1 MIVAEVDWSPQ
12 LLKCFCNAFGGKI
25 VWVIV
30 TVDSMAWR
38 EDSDCD
44 YDCSLTD
51 NCDMME
57 DMEEWRMD
65 DMEGRSSELCRGA
78 LIMITVIVIVSYCPP
93 CRGAS
98 IKRATPCVVLL
109 ASLLL
114 ILDI

>member
-1 MIVAEVDWSPQ
+1 MNWLLSPSTPWH
-12 LLKCFCNAFGGKI
+12 GGEI
-25 VWVIV
+25 
-30 TVDSMAWR
+30 
-38 EDSDCD
+38 SDCD
-44 YDCSLTD
+44 YDLCLTD